1 MEGVGRGSGYSSS
14 NSKIGLA
21 FSSGFF
27 GFFAHAGFLAAIR
40 DVEIAPT
47 AYSGASSGA
56 IIAAMAACE
65 MSDQAIAEI
74 LFALRKEDFWDPD
87 PWYVILR
94 KALGFFRGYTGYL
107 NGKGFE
113 RLLENIPERRIEN
126 CEKPLAIAATNLTE
140 RKEAIFSRGDLIKA
154 VQASGAVPILFKPV
168 EIAGSLYVDGGV
180 SNKCPLKA
188 LADLVELDTIIV
200 HFIASE
206 NVGRRGNEFLGKK
219 MTPWHIQC
227 ISVNI
232 ARHEAYRRQLELVR
246 MRDVEVLEV
255 RTDVPAL
262 GPNKL
267 KQGRAAYDGAKAA
280 TLKTLKGKFPLHLKS
295 SS

>member
-1 MEGVGRGSGYSSS
+1 MSDTENLSYSRS
-14 NSKIGLA
+14 NSKVGLA

-40 DVEIAPT
+40 EVGIAPS
-47 AYSGASSGA
+47 AYCGASSGA
-56 IIAAMAACE
+56 IIAAMAACG

-74 LFALRKEDFWDPD
+74 LFALKKEDFWDPD
-87 PWYVILR
+87 PWYFILG
-94 KALGFFRGYTGYL
+94 KALQFFRGYTGYL
-107 NGKGFE
+107 NGKGFG
-113 RLLENIPERRIEN
+113 RLLEKIPEKQIEK
-126 CEKPLAIAATNLTE
+126 CEKPLAISATDLTG
-140 RKEAIFSRGDLIKA
+140 RKEVIFNRGDLIKA

-168 EIAGSLYVDGGV
+168 KIAGSLFVDGGV

-188 LADLVELDTIIV
+188 LADLVDLDTIIV

-206 NVGRRGNEFLGKK
+206 NVERGGNDFLEKK
-219 MTPWHIQC
+219 ITPWYIQY

-232 ARHEAYRRQLELVR
+232 ARHEAYQRQLELVR
-246 MRDVEVLEV
+246 MRGIKVLEV
-255 RTDVPAL
+255 RTDAPAS

-267 KQGRAAYDGAKAA
+267 KQGRATYDNAKAA
-280 TLKTLKGKFPLHLKS
+280 ALKTLKGKLPLHLKS